1 MRYVVKISCAKIRVN
16 SDDSKLKKYIEH
28 IIRNTRPI

>member
-16 SDDSKLKKYIEH
+16 SDDNKLKKHSTPTEV
-28 IIRNTRPI
+28 

>member
-16 SDDSKLKKYIEH
+16 SDDSKLKNIVH
-28 IIRNTRPI
+28 IIRNTRPT